1 MVLLLSLLAPSCTKN
16 DTISN
21 QNGKSGSI
29 TKFAVVGNYL
39 YSLNSSNLDVYDI
52 RVPEQPLRVNTIA
65 VAQVTE
71 TVFSYQGHL
80 YIGAPDGVYIVDISV
95 PDKPVVR
102 GSETHWLGCDPVVVK
117 DKIAYSTI
125 RSGRQCHRSKEVNR
139 LLVINVADPANPY
152 TIRELNMNYP
162 GGLGYDGN
170 TLFVC
175 DGTEGVRVF
184 DISIE
189 GIPVP
194 IGTIEGIDAMDL
206 ITDNGSLI
214 VSTPNSFSFYD
225 YSDRENI
232 DLKYQISRQ

>member
-1 MVLLLSLLAPSCTKN
+1 MLLLSLLAPSCSKN
-16 DTISN
+16 DTIGN

-52 RVPEQPLRVNTIA
+52 RVPETPVRVNSIA

-95 PDKPVVR
+95 PDRPVVR
-102 GSETHWLGCDPVVVK
+102 GSETHWLGCDPVVVR
-117 DKIAYSTI
+117 DDIAYSTI
-125 RSGRQCHRSKEVNR
+125 RSGRQCQRAVAVNM
-139 LLVINVADPANPY
+139 LLVIDVSDPANPH
-152 TIRELNMNYP
+152 TIRQLPLNYP

-175 DGTEGVRVF
+175 DGTDGVKVF
-184 DISIE
+184 DISLS
-189 GIPVP
+189 GMPVP
-194 IGTIEGIDAMDL
+194 LSTITGIDAMDL
-206 ITDNGSLI
+206 ITDNGTLI
-214 VSTPNSFSFYD
+214 VSTPESFSFYD
-225 YSDRENI
+225 YSDRSNI
-232 DLKYQISRQ
+232 VLKYQISRS